1 MGHSDREQR
10 PISAG
15 NCIKAKPIESGMCLT
30 ARYYKG
36 LSNYNPENAVL
47 EKEVTQREPEEKKD

>member
-1 MGHSDREQR
+1 MGCGSGEQQ

-15 NCIKAKPIESGMCLT
+15 NCIKAKPIKTGMCLT

-36 LSNYNPENAVL
+36 LSNYDPENAVL
-47 EKEVTQREPEEKKD
+47 ERE

>member
-1 MGHSDREQR
+1 MGCGNREQQ

-15 NCIKAKPIESGMCLT
+15 NCIKPKPIDSGMCLT

-36 LSNYNPENAVL
+36 LSNYNPENAVF
-47 EKEVTQREPEEKKD
+47 EKTENDNEQSD